1 MAVRTR
7 RAQATP
13 CTLEAPAPGLYLLEA
28 HHADGRRAVKRIT
41 LMDN

>member
-1 MAVRTR
+1 MSYGIMLKRF
-7 RAQATP
+7 
-13 CTLEAPAPGLYLLEA
+13 LLEA